1 MPDAY
6 KGFRRDVRTD
16 RLGPFAVGDPL
27 YNHNRK
33 FNEETRPNLVFSI
46 FYQPQTQEIST
57 GAIGERPPGG
67 RAAAPCKWGRRA
79 QITMPGGG
87 PGRRLRTS
95 HII

>member
-57 GAIGERPPGG
+57 GAIGERRPGWFELPPHANGDG
-67 RAAAPCKWGRRA
+67 RAQVPCLAVVPAEDCGRA
-79 QITMPGGG
+79 I
-87 PGRRLRTS
+87 
-95 HII
+95 

>member
-57 GAIGERPPGG
+57 GAIGRAARVV

-79 QITMPGGG
+79 QVPCLGGG